1 MPNDPVNIMTYT
13 LGGASIRIDEEGN
26 VIVTDQYDAEKFKYG
41 SANEQMYGSA
51 RDILQNFLTLEDP
64 NIKGENPNA
73 IRFEI
78 NLGKKEDLL
87 KTKGLMEKS

>member
-1 MPNDPVNIMTYT
+1 M
-13 LGGASIRIDEEGN
+13 GGASIRIDEEGN

-64 NIKGENPNA
+64 NIKGE
-73 IRFEI
+73 
-78 NLGKKEDLL
+78 
-87 KTKGLMEKS
+87 KSKRYTF